1 MYLGHT
7 SERPIICNF
16 TKTKDPVMGVFLEI
30 LNFSNHI
37 FHRKPLQK
45 LPFRGVLRKRYPQI
59 CSKFTG
65 EHPCR
70 STIPFP
76 KITSGRLLLPVGYC
90 LCTKLQLTST
100 INPGGHDQLYGNK
113 FCFLMISDKLLSV
126 LTHANPTKRT
136 FQQFLENKKSL
147 TLTFLW
153 KSHEMK
159 SVQNQNE

>member
-1 MYLGHT
+1 
-7 SERPIICNF
+7 
-16 TKTKDPVMGVFLEI
+16 MGVFLEI

-37 FHRKPLQK
+37 FYRTLLQK
-45 LPFRGVLRKRYPQI
+45 QPFRGVLRKRYSQI

-76 KITSGRLLLPVGYC
+76 EITSGRLLLPVGYC

-126 LTHANPTKRT
+126 LTHANPTKKNFSTVSGKQKEFNTNFFVKIAWDEVRT
-136 FQQFLENKKSL
+136 ELKWIKKQDKNDFSEKL
-147 TLTFLW
+147 
-153 KSHEMK
+153 KC
-159 SVQNQNE
+159 N